1 VDSTVTSADI
11 LLRLAAAVLAGAIL
25 GYDRGTRGHIAGLR
39 TTILICLAA
48 AGAMIEANL
57 TLSVV
62 GRTESSFT
70 QMDALRFPLGIL
82 SGIGFIGA
90 GAILK
95 RGNMVTGVTTAA
107 TLWLAT
113 VIGLILGGGYFLLG
127 GATVVIA
134 FFVLAALVH
143 LEPLM
148 RREHRGSLTI
158 DLGRDGPSNDA
169 LRSAIAEAGYKITSL
184 AVSCAEERQQICC
197 RVTWTSRHGATDV
210 PPLVERLVE
219 RPGILKVD
227 WQPIDAGQHS
237 D

>member
-1 VDSTVTSADI
+1 RRTAALAVAARRTFTRDRPRRGTSRWIARFQSALQRGCHRDRRHGGREGHAVDSTVTWADI

-62 GRTESSFT
+62 GKSETSFT
-70 QMDALRFPLGIL
+70 VMDALRFPLGIL

-95 RGNMVTGVTTAA
+95 RGTMVEGVTTAA
-107 TLWLAT
+107 TLWLVT

-134 FFVLAALVH
+134 FIVLAVLVH
-143 LEPLM
+143 VEPLM

-158 DLGRDGPSNDA
+158 D
-169 LRSAIAEAGYKITSL
+169 
-184 AVSCAEERQQICC
+184 
-197 RVTWTSRHGATDV
+197 
-210 PPLVERLVE
+210 
-219 RPGILKVD
+219 
-227 WQPIDAGQHS
+227 
-237 D
+237 